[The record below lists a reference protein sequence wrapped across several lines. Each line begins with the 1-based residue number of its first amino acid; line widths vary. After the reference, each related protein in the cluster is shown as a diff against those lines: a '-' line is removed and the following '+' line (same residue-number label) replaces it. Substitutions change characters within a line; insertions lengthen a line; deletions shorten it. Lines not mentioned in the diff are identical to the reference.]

1 MYLPLFLLGFLFVFS
16 ISNYSLIS
24 ISIKIIYS
32 LPFYFF
38 FKDFRKEV
46 ESGIL
51 RRILLYALFIAG
63 YFILTILY
71 SKNQGF
77 GLLKLFIMA
86 LSAVTLM
93 PAALLVFNSTRQ
105 RNIFINSLIAFAS
118 IASLIAFLVSP
129 FEYSTTYSFSV
140 FRWSHVLFSR
150 FIGLALLL
158 NLCLV
163 LQQKKRNLLLN
174 LSLQIILFGLLLS
187 GARGTIIISFFCYL
201 TLLFFS
207 KSVNSIK
214 FIAIIQI
221 VLASVLFFTIGSS
234 SGPDRLVN
242 MQNVILDRS
251 KIDESMTNH
260 IKILEI
266 SIERFREYPVLGL
279 GLGGFNS
286 FYKTHFPEEIIYPH
300 NIFLE
305 ALVEQG
311 IVGCLVLGILLYLLS
326 RRIMRLGM
334 KVYVMFLF
342 ALGLAMYSKDFTSNP
357 LLLAFFAVYF
367 IKPSDDD
374 SRDAKLH
381 IQNENQFQL
390 KF

>member
-1 MYLPLFLLGFLFVFS
+1 MLPLH
-16 ISNYSLIS
+16 
-24 ISIKIIYS
+24 
-32 LPFYFF
+32 
-38 FKDFRKEV
+38 
-46 ESGIL
+46 
-51 RRILLYALFIAG
+51 YAPI
-63 YFILTILY
+63 
-71 SKNQGF
+71 
-77 GLLKLFIMA
+77 
-86 LSAVTLM
+86 
-93 PAALLVFNSTRQ
+93 PNS
-105 RNIFINSLIAFAS
+105 F
-118 IASLIAFLVSP
+118 
-129 FEYSTTYSFSV
+129 
-140 FRWSHVLFSR
+140 
-150 FIGLALLL
+150 
-158 NLCLV
+158 
-163 LQQKKRNLLLN
+163 
-174 LSLQIILFGLLLS
+174 
-187 GARGTIIISFFCYL
+187 
-201 TLLFFS
+201 
-207 KSVNSIK
+207 
-214 FIAIIQI
+214 
-221 VLASVLFFTIGSS
+221 
-234 SGPDRLVN
+234 
-242 MQNVILDRS
+242 
-251 KIDESMTNH
+251 MTNH